1 MAGRKMVFTK
11 LNLQLKAFVLL
22 LLWSHMLF
30 GQDRNQTVST
40 KALGEPLSVRVYL
53 PPNYDQNSKARYPS
67 LYLNDG
73 QDAEA
78 VGLAETLERLYREK
92 RIAPVIVIAI
102 PMLPDRMG
110 IYGYSDRK
118 QAISLPAAT
127 RFGPV
132 GAKAHA
138 YSEWLALSL
147 VPEIDQQFRTIRKPE
162 ARTVLGWSL
171 GAANA
176 FNIGWN
182 YPDVFGRVGGFSP
195 AFWLSA
201 VATDPSTAIVRTLIE
216 QKPLPPNFS
225 MWLAA
230 GDTEETSD
238 RDGDG
243 IIDVVDDAQGVIDAV
258 SSKAMKPGSLDAD
271 LDIQLIDIPGG
282 RHEQATW
289 KRMLPDFLIWAYP
302 VEGRHRRE

>member
-1 MAGRKMVFTK
+1 MAITK
-11 LNLQLKAFVLL
+11 LNRQVRACVFL
-22 LLWSHMLF
+22 LLWSNMLF
-30 GQDRNQTVST
+30 GQDRVQTVST

-53 PPNYDQNSKARYPS
+53 PPNYDQNSKTRYPT

-73 QDAEA
+73 QNADA
-78 VGLAETLERLYREK
+78 VGLAETLDRLYREK

-110 IYGYSDRK
+110 IYGYSDRN
-118 QAISLPAAT
+118 AAVSLPAQT

-147 VPEIDQQFRTIRKPE
+147 VPEIDQQFRTVRKPE
-162 ARTVLGWSL
+162 ARTILGWSL

-182 YPDVFGRVGGFSP
+182 YPDAFGRVGGFSP

-201 VATDPSTAIVRTLIE
+201 VDGDASTAVVQTIIG
-216 QKPLPPNFS
+216 QKPLPESFS
-225 MWLAA
+225 IWLAA
-230 GDTEETSD
+230 GDAEETSD

-243 IIDVVDDAQGVIDAV
+243 VIDVVDDAQGVIDAL
-258 SSKAMKPGSLDAD
+258 SAKDMRQQLSDAD
-271 LDIQLIDIPGG
+271 LDMQLTPFPGG

-289 KRMLPDFLIWAYP
+289 KRMLPDFLVWAYP
-302 VEGRHRRE
+302 VGGKNINQESE

>member
-1 MAGRKMVFTK
+1 MAITK
-11 LNLQLKAFVLL
+11 LNRQVRACVFL
-22 LLWSHMLF
+22 LLWSNMLF
-30 GQDRNQTVST
+30 GQDRVQTVST
-40 KALGEPLSVRVYL
+40 KALDEPLSIRVYL
-53 PPNYDQNSKARYPS
+53 PPDYDQNSKARYPS
-67 LYLNDG
+67 LYFNDG

-78 VGLAETLERLYREK
+78 VGLAETLDRLYREK

-118 QAISLPAAT
+118 AAVSLPAAT

-147 VPEIDQQFRTIRKPE
+147 APEIDQQFRTVRNAE
-162 ARTVLGWSL
+162 ARTILGWSL

-201 VATDPSTAIVRTLIE
+201 VAADPSTAIVRTLIE
-216 QKPLPPNFS
+216 HKPLPPDFS

-230 GDTEETSD
+230 GDAEETSD
-238 RDGDG
+238 RDDDG
-243 IIDVVDDAQGVIDAV
+243 LIDVVDDAQDVIDAV
-258 SSKAMKPGSLDAD
+258 SSKAMKSGSLDAD
-271 LDIQLIDIPGG
+271 LDIQLIVVPGG

-302 VEGRHRRE
+302 VEGRNRRD